1 MASNECCML
10 PCCKSQKI
18 SDPCACTRS
27 WRMDAPR
34 ETPVKSSSSSS
45 MRLSSSFS
53 SVMGIR
59 PLVVGVFGDCQHT
72 KGTVPTLFGHSAKG
86 GAA

>member
-1 MASNECCML
+1 
-10 PCCKSQKI
+10 
-18 SDPCACTRS
+18 
-27 WRMDAPR
+27 
-34 ETPVKSSSSSS
+34 

-59 PLVVGVFGDCQHT
+59 PLVVGVFGDIQHI
-72 KGTVPTLFGHSAKG
+72 KGAVPALFGHSAKG